1 MKSHIANKCRVA
13 MFNIQRIKIIRPSLS
28 TETCKT
34 LVQGLVIS
42 HLDYAN
48 ATLAGLPSY
57 LIGKVQKVQNV
68 AAKLILNK
76 KKFDSST
83 ECMKELHWLPIRA
96 RMEFKVLM
104 LVYKCLHNKAPL
116 YLRDLIKKR
125 ECRREGLRSGEDNLM
140 LEVPYTL
147 KSTFTS
153 RSFNVYGPVMW
164 NSLPYNIR
172 NRSSLQKFKI
182 DLKTHLFKR
191 EYFA

>member
-1 MKSHIANKCRVA
+1 MTMENVKEWMDCNRLKMNSTKTDFILFGNKKQLQKCETKSINVAGEIVNKTPKIKYLGVELDECLSMKSHIANKCRVA
-13 MFNIQRIKIIRPSLS
+13 MFNIQRIKMIRPSLS

-83 ECMKELHWLPIRA
+83 ECMKESHWLPIRA
-96 RMEFKVLM
+96 RIAFKVLM
-104 LVYKCLHNKAPL
+104 LVSSA
-116 YLRDLIKKR
+116 
-125 ECRREGLRSGEDNLM
+125 
-140 LEVPYTL
+140 YTT
-147 KSTFTS
+147 K
-153 RSFNVYGPVMW
+153 
-164 NSLPYNIR
+164 
-172 NRSSLQKFKI
+172 
-182 DLKTHLFKR
+182 HLCT
-191 EYFA
+191 